1 MFFKFVNVPQKE
13 KCWISVKRHKMSA
26 TKQHI
31 FSIFFN
37 YNSDKKED
45 RKWAEKRRDD
55 SLVYL
60 QRLFE
65 NKAKFSC
72 IAKDEGRSVSCLLL
86 RGYMNLNW
94 PCTLACAKR
103 LLGKFSSCRPSHFSD
118 MLNLCRFVHVDRNLT
133 VTGRLPKSGNNS
145 IKKMKPFATDPKFVV
160 KILLDCVDQKD
171 LEHKDNVK

>member
-1 MFFKFVNVPQKE
+1 MFHKKE
-13 KCWISVKRHKMSA
+13 KVVKMGA

-37 YNSDKKED
+37 FNGDKEED

-55 SLVYL
+55 ALIYL

-72 IAKDEGRSVSCLLL
+72 IAKDENKSCLLL
-86 RGYMNLNW
+86 RGYMNLNS
-94 PCTLACAKR
+94 PCSLVYAKR
-103 LLGKFSSCRPSHFSD
+103 LLGRFSSCKPSCFGD

-160 KILLDCVDQKD
+160 KILLDYIDIDQKE